1 MHQDD
6 SITPDMLK
14 SMIDKEEPVK
24 IVDVRE
30 EWEFSRYRIPGSIS
44 MPLSRFTSL
53 FRSLHPDEKIVM
65 VCESGNRSEQAMQF
79 LHYRGLKNAVNL
91 IDGMNGWIQ
100 SGYEVEQ

>member
-1 MHQDD
+1 
-6 SITPDMLK
+6 
-14 SMIDKEEPVK
+14 MIERGEPLK

-30 EWEFSRYRIPGSIS
+30 EWEFGRYRIPGSIS

-53 FRSLHPDEKIVM
+53 FRTLHPDEKIVM
-65 VCESGNRSEQAMQF
+65 VCESGNRSEQATQF